1 MAAGVNNL
9 TLVLNVADKGLRQG
23 LKKAQSDLELFA
35 KRVQKTFGA
44 RNTKSIKSYS
54 ASVNSLSASI
64 KRLRK
69 EISKTNAGVLAKE
82 LAGVGKGARSAQK
95 GLGGVAGTAGAA
107 SRATNKLS
115 GSAQRASLSL
125 STMRKSTARTAES
138 IRSTMLNTTY
148 LVTALV
154 GGAATIRAVKFG
166 AEFEK
171 RLGEIDTLLDSN
183 TVNIKRYQD
192 QLIELS
198 KASPKTLMDLSGAL
212 YQIISAGIPAVEG
225 AGGAFDI
232 LNKSQKLAVGSI
244 SETKAAADLLITTMS
259 AFEGQNI
266 GAAEAADKL
275 TAIYQKGRTT
285 IPQLARAF
293 GRAAPIASQFGVS
306 LDELGGLMISLT
318 RAGLNTNESVTGV
331 RALMSS
337 LAKPTKK
344 TSKLLAELNIE
355 FGEAAIQQKG
365 FSGVLDDLIQKT
377 GGSVDVLAKLF
388 PNIRA
393 LLPAVIAAGQGFGG
407 FSTNVDSVTKSI
419 GAADQAV
426 LKQQGRFFY
435 AAELLKSNFQG
446 VIQEIAQKSLPALT
460 VQLSRLSRFISENR
474 EAIVSFGTSALK
486 AFSTVGSVGFQAFVS
501 LTKSLVE
508 LLEIFTSLP
517 GAILLATAAMLKFGI
532 AATAS
537 LTSGAGMVAHMFNPA
552 KWTAAGAKAGAAASS
567 AAGAS
572 ASAGAATV
580 GASMGSRLMTG
591 LRGVLRFGGVFAI
604 GGMLAQAIW
613 AGYKEASEKEERKAR
628 ERQLRFIE
636 QSIATSAAAL
646 KKEFREV
653 QGVGVNEVPS
663 VTRKLERGTL
673 VKEEGENLGSARTL
687 KADFEKRLQEQT
699 RIEKKAATESMMA
712 ELNVSELSVA
722 QRLKLEEEFT
732 KKSSEIRGRVLKET
746 VEHYQGI
753 VKASR
758 EALKTQGDDLLADQK
773 KQIGVLN
780 AELEK
785 VNKSISIGS
794 MSALGGVFS
803 NEIRGAAL
811 SDLNLLEKR
820 ITQIKSAFAPGADTS
835 FFDEK
840 ANEIRVLAR
849 QFDTANKAL
858 TSGDKD
864 AAKVVTEKTE
874 QLLAT
879 TKSVGESFPALSE
892 KFISFAVAASNGLE
906 KTDGA
911 VEQAIKDLGGLGEL
925 ARSILPDIKD
935 LGINPIDQGALTR
948 AADLN
953 NQLTLVRATTD
964 ALDGKNFEGF
974 FSTSYWSR
982 LTEGAAG
989 LAAQV
994 RNVAFPDVIQ
1004 NQIDKLLTA
1013 ESARAKVKKLGSG
1026 KGPKKRTRAP
1036 TKANFESILDQAT
1049 AIRLRLLDK
1058 YRNAELK
1065 VGDEI
1070 FKQRER
1076 LNKAIVSQL
1085 EMTKG
1090 LNPSQVLAVTNKQL
1104 KILEDAELES
1114 IERRSQRK
1122 TESINNAIKKEQ
1134 DALDQNNK
1142 KIDDRLR
1149 KQMSKDDANSA
1160 KNIELRKRIDEQRWT
1175 AQRNAEILE
1184 RKRRKLIA
1192 EQEKLS
1198 AIKQDE
1204 LEISF
1209 VEKRAAAELKFIA
1222 DANKA
1227 LSESILSNEKLRI
1240 ESAKRFQSISKVI
1253 SSEGAAREIKQMGD
1267 GIVRSIDLITSAIK
1281 EQERALESLR
1291 EDEDTA
1297 SGIKG
1302 VEAAKAR
1309 LKIEQEISEL
1319 KRKQNILFETD
1330 STLSDLRKMM
1340 RGSGSLLSSG
1350 ATKTVDAKAGSL
1362 SEEFSRMM
1370 KDSPEF
1376 SAIFGSLSAE
1386 DKSEFGRRTGLSD
1399 DPEAVKSFARRATT
1413 GSSVDLGEGLEEEM
1427 KIIGAAEGFI
1437 TSPAVTEQLKKVG
1450 LDGVANILSTP
1461 FLMEQLDKAGLG
1473 GMVGELRDA
1482 FLVDGPK
1489 QLISQSLD
1497 AVSSLASGDSSA
1509 MMGVATNFGKTAA
1522 SSVSE
1527 GLASSARML
1536 GSKIG
1541 SSVGMFAG
1549 ETFGR
1554 TVGPILESTI
1564 SFVAENVLNPIASTL
1579 SSSFGV
1585 MTGGISAG
1593 FSGIAS
1599 EDRLFSSTQ
1608 TAQAD
1613 ARSGLRSSSG
1623 EIRSAASDRVSELDS
1638 QIASSSDSQQRQDLI
1653 VQRREVLASMEEQ
1666 LLEARTSF
1674 AQSERE
1680 RVEEH
1685 RKNNPVLKV
1694 DEAFSKALEMADKVA
1709 IDLPIIAVK
1718 VIDGL
1723 IENFPVLLDK
1733 MASGFA
1739 DTVSSIAKKIP
1750 GLMLAVVS
1758 GLIDAIPKF
1767 AGALTEMV
1775 PALIDGVLKSLIEI
1789 MSRFGEIIGP
1799 LVNGAVT
1806 AVIESFI
1813 LLVDQIPQ
1821 IAVALIKGV
1830 IQAVSVL
1837 AQNAPRIISA
1847 LISAVPG
1854 LTFALV
1860 AAIPEIIAEII
1871 KGIPQIIVGFGM
1883 GLKQA
1888 AIDFGKMLSRIVNNF
1903 LNVGGNTKG
1912 AKIGGGLGTVAGI
1925 GTAVALSATG
1935 PIGLALGALAGGG
1948 LGGLVGSFFHDGGMV
1963 GSGDRNPAT
1972 AAIMRGLG
1980 SAQYANGGMVEMMN
1994 QSLSS
1999 NPLSS
2004 MRRAIDDVPAVL
2016 QAGEAV
2022 LNRRATAVLGEE
2034 TINQLNAGGVFQGG
2048 DTSVTLNIQPSP
2060 TGIKSAAAALLP
2072 MLIGGVNAEVTRPG
2086 SKIRSAI
2093 NSSSGRPIGSMS
2105 VPVSK
2110 RSTS

>member
-1058 YRNAELK
+1058 YRL
-1065 VGDEI
+1065 
-1070 FKQRER
+1070 
-1076 LNKAIVSQL
+1076 S
-1085 EMTKG
+1085 
-1090 LNPSQVLAVTNKQL
+1090 
-1104 KILEDAELES
+1104 
-1114 IERRSQRK
+1114 
-1122 TESINNAIKKEQ
+1122 
-1134 DALDQNNK
+1134 
-1142 KIDDRLR
+1142 
-1149 KQMSKDDANSA
+1149 
-1160 KNIELRKRIDEQRWT
+1160 
-1175 AQRNAEILE
+1175 
-1184 RKRRKLIA
+1184 LIH
-1192 EQEKLS
+1192 
-1198 AIKQDE
+1198 
-1204 LEISF
+1204 
-1209 VEKRAAAELKFIA
+1209 
-1222 DANKA
+1222 
-1227 LSESILSNEKLRI
+1227 
-1240 ESAKRFQSISKVI
+1240 
-1253 SSEGAAREIKQMGD
+1253 
-1267 GIVRSIDLITSAIK
+1267 
-1281 EQERALESLR
+1281 
-1291 EDEDTA
+1291 
-1297 SGIKG
+1297 
-1302 VEAAKAR
+1302 
-1309 LKIEQEISEL
+1309 ISE
-1319 KRKQNILFETD
+1319 
-1330 STLSDLRKMM
+1330 
-1340 RGSGSLLSSG
+1340 
-1350 ATKTVDAKAGSL
+1350 
-1362 SEEFSRMM
+1362 
-1370 KDSPEF
+1370 P
-1376 SAIFGSLSAE
+1376 
-1386 DKSEFGRRTGLSD
+1386 
-1399 DPEAVKSFARRATT
+1399 
-1413 GSSVDLGEGLEEEM
+1413 
-1427 KIIGAAEGFI
+1427 
-1437 TSPAVTEQLKKVG
+1437 
-1450 LDGVANILSTP
+1450 
-1461 FLMEQLDKAGLG
+1461 
-1473 GMVGELRDA
+1473 
-1482 FLVDGPK
+1482 
-1489 QLISQSLD
+1489 
-1497 AVSSLASGDSSA
+1497 
-1509 MMGVATNFGKTAA
+1509 
-1522 SSVSE
+1522 
-1527 GLASSARML
+1527 
-1536 GSKIG
+1536 
-1541 SSVGMFAG
+1541 
-1549 ETFGR
+1549 
-1554 TVGPILESTI
+1554 
-1564 SFVAENVLNPIASTL
+1564 
-1579 SSSFGV
+1579 
-1585 MTGGISAG
+1585 
-1593 FSGIAS
+1593 
-1599 EDRLFSSTQ
+1599 
-1608 TAQAD
+1608 
-1613 ARSGLRSSSG
+1613 
-1623 EIRSAASDRVSELDS
+1623 
-1638 QIASSSDSQQRQDLI
+1638 
-1653 VQRREVLASMEEQ
+1653 
-1666 LLEARTSF
+1666 
-1674 AQSERE
+1674 
-1680 RVEEH
+1680 
-1685 RKNNPVLKV
+1685 
-1694 DEAFSKALEMADKVA
+1694 
-1709 IDLPIIAVK
+1709 
-1718 VIDGL
+1718 
-1723 IENFPVLLDK
+1723 
-1733 MASGFA
+1733 
-1739 DTVSSIAKKIP
+1739 
-1750 GLMLAVVS
+1750 
-1758 GLIDAIPKF
+1758 
-1767 AGALTEMV
+1767 
-1775 PALIDGVLKSLIEI
+1775 
-1789 MSRFGEIIGP
+1789 
-1799 LVNGAVT
+1799 
-1806 AVIESFI
+1806 
-1813 LLVDQIPQ
+1813 
-1821 IAVALIKGV
+1821 
-1830 IQAVSVL
+1830 
-1837 AQNAPRIISA
+1837 
-1847 LISAVPG
+1847 
-1854 LTFALV
+1854 
-1860 AAIPEIIAEII
+1860 
-1871 KGIPQIIVGFGM
+1871 
-1883 GLKQA
+1883 
-1888 AIDFGKMLSRIVNNF
+1888 
-1903 LNVGGNTKG
+1903 
-1912 AKIGGGLGTVAGI
+1912 
-1925 GTAVALSATG
+1925 
-1935 PIGLALGALAGGG
+1935 
-1948 LGGLVGSFFHDGGMV
+1948 
-1963 GSGDRNPAT
+1963 
-1972 AAIMRGLG
+1972 
-1980 SAQYANGGMVEMMN
+1980 
-1994 QSLSS
+1994 
-1999 NPLSS
+1999 
-2004 MRRAIDDVPAVL
+2004 
-2016 QAGEAV
+2016 
-2022 LNRRATAVLGEE
+2022 
-2034 TINQLNAGGVFQGG
+2034 
-2048 DTSVTLNIQPSP
+2048 
-2060 TGIKSAAAALLP
+2060 
-2072 MLIGGVNAEVTRPG
+2072 TRPY
-2086 SKIRSAI
+2086 
-2093 NSSSGRPIGSMS
+2093 
-2105 VPVSK
+2105 
-2110 RSTS
+2110 

>member
-82 LAGVGKGARSAQK
+82 LAGVGKGAKSAQK

-107 SRATNKLS
+107 SRATNRLS

-125 STMRKSTARTAES
+125 NTMRKSTARTAES

-393 LLPAVIAAGQGFGG
+393 LLPAVITAGQGFGG

-446 VIQEIAQKSLPALT
+446 VVQEIAQKSLPALT

-501 LTKSLVE
+501 LTKSLAV

-517 GAILLATAAMLKFGI
+517 GAILLATAAMLKFGT

-572 ASAGAATV
+572 ATAGAATV

-613 AGYKEASEKEERKAR
+613 AGYKEASEEEERKAR
-628 ERQLRFIE
+628 ERQFRFIE
-636 QSIATSAAAL
+636 QSIATSAAAF

-773 KQIGVLN
+773 KQIGVLS

-785 VNKSISIGS
+785 VNKSISLGS

-840 ANEIRVLAR
+840 ADEIRVLASE
-849 QFDTANKAL
+849 FDVANKAL
-858 TSGDKD
+858 TSGDMD
-864 AAKVVTEKTE
+864 AAKVVTEKAE
-874 QLLAT
+874 KLVAT
-879 TKSVGESFPALSE
+879 TKSMGESFPALSE

-906 KTDGA
+906 KTDDA
-911 VEQAIKDLGGLGEL
+911 VQKSIKDLGGLGEL

-948 AADLN
+948 AAELN

-974 FSTSYWSR
+974 FSTSYWSS

-994 RNVAFPDVIQ
+994 RKIAFPDVIQ
-1004 NQIDKLLTA
+1004 NQIDKLLAA

-1076 LNKAIVSQL
+1076 LNKALVFQL

-1104 KILEDAELES
+1104 KILEDAERES

-1142 KIDDRLR
+1142 KLDDRLR

-1198 AIKQDE
+1198 AIKQDD

-1209 VEKRAAAELKFIA
+1209 IEKRAAAELKFIA

-1240 ESAKRFQSISKVI
+1240 ESAKRFQSISKAI
-1253 SSEGAAREIKQMGD
+1253 SSEGAAREIKQVGD

-1291 EDEDTA
+1291 DDEDTA
-1297 SGIKG
+1297 SGLKG
-1302 VEAAKAR
+1302 VEVAKER

-1350 ATKTVDAKAGSL
+1350 ATKTVDAKSASL

-1399 DPEAVKSFARRATT
+1399 DPEAVKSFARRVTT

-1427 KIIGAAEGFI
+1427 KIIGAAEGLI
-1437 TSPAVTEQLKKVG
+1437 G
-1450 LDGVANILSTP
+1450 TP

-1613 ARSGLRSSSG
+1613 ARSGLRSSTD

-1758 GLIDAIPKF
+1758 GLIDAIPKL

-1806 AVIESFI
+1806 AIIESFI

-1854 LTFALV
+1854 LTFALI
-1860 AAIPEIIAEII
+1860 AAIPEVIAEII
-1871 KGIPQIIVGFGM
+1871 KGIPQIIAGFGI

-1888 AIDFGKMLSRIVNNF
+1888 AIDFGKMLSRIVSNF

-1948 LGGLVGSFFHDGGMV
+1948 LGGLVGSFFHDGGIV
-1963 GSGDRNPAT
+1963 GGGDRNPAT

-1980 SAQYANGGMVEMMN
+1980 SAKYANGGMVEMMN

-2034 TINQLNAGGVFQGG
+2034 TINQLNAGGVLQGG